1 MLGHDRVGLGW
12 RPELAAGIL
21 ANLDRVDVVEV
32 IADDYVDAG
41 RRELRAL
48 RTLAIQV
55 PLVLHGISLGLA
67 STTPVDGRRLD
78 GLARVVGAV
87 EPEAWTEHLAFVP
100 ALENVATLIDPP
112 GSDRDEPAWL
122 AHAVAATGGELL
134 LDLHNLHANAVN
146 FGFDAHAALA
156 RLPLS
161 RVRFVH
167 VAGGGWIGE
176 DGGRRQAPPGVAECR
191 ARRMAESAGVVATTR
206 VGPLHA
212 ASHIRTGLLPRCPT
226 GRHDLGHLHPD
237 KTAHPLG
244 SETTTCEWSGRSLRR
259 GAGGVGRDLR
269 SGRQPEVGPCVFQG
283 WAGGRGGSRQR
294 RGFPI
299 SKTDPPI
306 RTSGGCELANT
317 IEGGRHRAARPL
329 SRRSQFGVDR
339 YFQ

>member
-167 VAGGGWIGE
+167 VAGGAWIGE
-176 DGGRRQAPPGVAECR
+176 DGGRRRVLDDHRHDVPAPVFELLADLAARAPNPLTVIVERDGHYPPIERLLGELDR
-191 ARRMAESAGVVATTR
+191 AR
-206 VGPLHA
+206 
-212 ASHIRTGLLPRCPT
+212 
-226 GRHDLGHLHPD
+226 
-237 KTAHPLG
+237 TAL
-244 SETTTCEWSGRSLRR
+244 
-259 GAGGVGRDLR
+259 
-269 SGRQPEVGPCVFQG
+269 
-283 WAGGRGGSRQR
+283 AGGR
-294 RGFPI
+294 
-299 SKTDPPI
+299 
-306 RTSGGCELANT
+306 
-317 IEGGRHRAARPL
+317 AAR
-329 SRRSQFGVDR
+329 VAA
-339 YFQ
+339 